1 MMVGHQRTP
10 SPRSSYTYANMDDVE
25 SGSRKYHSG
34 GSFFSTHT
42 DSAFSAFDGRSYR
55 FGDVLNE
62 TRPRND
68 ETNFST
74 YSATKDNIRH
84 ETAELADIGVS
95 DENVSGY
102 SGITLSRAGRT
113 AVPKTGLVGPMLH
126 SDMEN
131 FNENTCLLKGMPTS
145 YDAIPDTRNISCGR
159 EAMEAIDTQWFS
171 LRSRSNHRFSSL
183 SQADNT
189 SRLRHFFHSHW
200 KDVGHVLLEPVRT
213 LPAVILGLFLNIL
226 DGVSYGMITFPT
238 SLPIFSTFGG
248 DGVSMFFV
256 TCVVSQ
262 LVYTLGGSIFKGG
275 NGSMMIEVVPF
286 YHIIV
291 KDIMRVVGED
301 DPSSLIATT
310 MVAFALSS
318 IFTGLVFWLLGV
330 FHLGVFISYFP
341 RHILVGCIGGVGVFL
356 IETGIAVTAGLESE
370 SGIKYNWE
378 TVQHL
383 TSSTETAFKWIL
395 PLIQAVLLNVI
406 SSRCHSPLL
415 IPMYFLV
422 VLALFYVI
430 SLGILRLDMTT
441 LWDRGW
447 VFDIQEAANAP
458 FYRYLTY
465 FDITQTNWTALWAT
479 LQTQMA
485 LVFFGILHVP
495 LNVPAL
501 GVTIGEDNVDLDTEL
516 RVHGISNV
524 SAGFLGTVPNYL
536 CYVNSVMFYRVGG
549 GSRLSGIM
557 LAAGTA
563 IVLLIG
569 PGPIGYLPIMVV
581 GALIFV
587 LGIDLVREALWD
599 TWSRVNRLEYITI
612 LIIVVA
618 STLTD
623 FVIGCLVGLALAC
636 FFFVMQTSRRN
647 AVRTVL
653 SGATARSTVRRQLA
667 QRRFLDDVA
676 KQTRI
681 LKLQGSLFFG
691 TINSIE
697 SLVRK
702 MFDLA
707 EWHKNPIS
715 FLVMDFGLV
724 QSVDFSAVEAMLRIH
739 RMLKT
744 RDVHL
749 VFCGLSLNG
758 DVAISLQKAELW
770 ADKVNGLDVFASL
783 NEALEWTENEYIRGL
798 YMSTMSTA
806 ASALRPTT
814 TAEQSA
820 FRFTYLKRK
829 PTITYDNV
837 DKDPPRYE
845 QLQEAVRRVAQ
856 STRESSAVIPGKTNE
871 NNASQQGTTAAPTS
885 LLSITLGPY
894 MDHSQESEHLFQL
907 IGKELKEM
915 MIPKDTLLW
924 DWNEQPDALYFIE
937 SGILKARY
945 VFPQDDYEISEAMLA
960 GTIAGELTF
969 LAQQPRDTMV
979 KTEVDTKVWRLDG
992 ESVKNIVH
1000 EDTHAYA
1007 MLVQLLLRITTDEQN
1022 CLRSYL
1028 VSRLS

>member
-1 MMVGHQRTP
+1 
-10 SPRSSYTYANMDDVE
+10 MDDIE
-25 SGSRKYHSG
+25 SGSRKYHPG

-55 FGDVLNE
+55 FGDVLTE
-62 TRPRND
+62 SRPRND
-68 ETNFST
+68 ETNLST

-84 ETAELADIGVS
+84 ETAELADIGVN

-102 SGITLSRAGRT
+102 SSMTLGRAGRT
-113 AVPKTGLVGPMLH
+113 AVPKTGLVEPMLQ
-126 SDMEN
+126 SGMERL
-131 FNENTCLLKGMPTS
+131 NESTCLFQGVPAS
-145 YDAIPDTRNISCGR
+145 YDAIPDTRNISSGR
-159 EAMEAIDTQWFS
+159 EAIETIDTQWSSF
-171 LRSRSNHRFSSL
+171 RSRLDLRFSSL
-183 SQADNT
+183 SQHDTT
-189 SRLRHFFHSHW
+189 SRLRHLFHSTW
-200 KDVGHVLLEPVRT
+200 KDVGHVLMEPVRT

-256 TCVVSQ
+256 TCVISQ

-291 KDIMRVVGED
+291 KDIIRVVGED
-301 DPSSLIATT
+301 NTTSLIATT

-318 IFTGLVFWLLGV
+318 ILAGLMFWLLGA
-330 FHLGVFISYFP
+330 FHLGILISYFP

-370 SGIKYNWE
+370 SGIRYNWE
-378 TVQHL
+378 TVQQL
-383 TSSTETAFKWIL
+383 TSSAETAFQWLL

-465 FDITQTNWTALWAT
+465 FDVTQTNWTALWAT

-501 GVTIGEDNVDLDTEL
+501 GVTIGEDNVDLDKEL
-516 RVHGISNV
+516 KAHGISNV
-524 SAGFLGTVPNYL
+524 TAGFLGTVPNYL

-557 LAAGTA
+557 LAAGTT

-569 PGPIGYLPIMVV
+569 PSPIGYLPIMVV

-599 TWSRVNRLEYITI
+599 TWSRVNWLEYVTI

-618 STLTD
+618 MTLTD

-636 FFFVMQTSRRN
+636 IFFVMQTSRRN

-653 SGATARSTVRRQLA
+653 SGTAARSTVRRQLT

-676 KQTRI
+676 KQTKI

-702 MFDLA
+702 MLDLA

-739 RMLKT
+739 RMLRT

-749 VFCGLSLNG
+749 VFCGLSLDG
-758 DVAISLQKAELW
+758 DVAIPLQKADLW
-770 ADKVNGLDVFASL
+770 TDEANGLDVFASL

-798 YMSTMSTA
+798 YMSTSSTA
-806 ASALRPTT
+806 TSALRPSTM
-814 TAEQSA
+814 AGQSA
-820 FRFTYLKRK
+820 FRFNYPKRK

-837 DKDPPRYE
+837 DKDPPRYG
-845 QLQEAVRRVAQ
+845 QLQEAARRVTQNA
-856 STRESSAVIPGKTNE
+856 RESSAVASSTPNE
-871 NNASQQGTTAAPTS
+871 NGASPQDTSAAPIS
-885 LLSITLGPY
+885 LLSLTLGPY

-915 MIPKDTLLW
+915 VIPKGTVLW

-945 VFPQDDYEISEAMLA
+945 VFPQDEYEISEAMLA

-1000 EDTHAYA
+1000 QDTHAYT

>member
-1 MMVGHQRTP
+1 MVDHPKTA
-10 SPRSSYTYANMDDVE
+10 SLRSSQTYTDMDDVE
-25 SGSRKYHSG
+25 SGSRTYHPGS
-34 GSFFSTHT
+34 SFFSIHT
-42 DSAFSAFDGRSYR
+42 DAACSALDGRSYR
-55 FGDVLNE
+55 FGGVLNG
-62 TRPRND
+62 TRPRHEEANL
-68 ETNFST
+68 ST
-74 YSATKDNIRH
+74 YSATKDHIRH
-84 ETAELADIGVS
+84 ETAELADIGVN
-95 DENVSGY
+95 DENLSGY
-102 SGITLSRAGRT
+102 SGATLSRAGHA
-113 AVPKTGLVGPMLH
+113 AVPKTGLAEPRFH
-126 SDMEN
+126 SDMGEL
-131 FNENTCLLKGMPTS
+131 NECTCLFRGCSTS
-145 YDAIPDTRNISCGR
+145 YSAIPDTRNLSYGT
-159 EAMEAIDTQWFS
+159 EAMETWDTQGSS
-171 LRSRSNHRFSSL
+171 LPSDRHPRFSSL
-183 SQADNT
+183 SQDNHAY
-189 SRLRHFFHSHW
+189 RLTHVCHSTW
-200 KDVGHVLLEPVRT
+200 RDVGHVLMEPVRT

-286 YHIIV
+286 YHLIV
-291 KDIMRVVGED
+291 KDILRVVGED
-301 DPSSLIATT
+301 NPSSLIATT

-318 IFTGLVFWLLGV
+318 VLTGLLFWLQGV
-330 FHLGVFISYFP
+330 FHLGVLISYFP

-356 IETGIAVTAGLESE
+356 VETGIAVTAGLESE
-370 SGIKYNWE
+370 SGVQYNWA
-378 TVQHL
+378 TVLQL
-383 TSSTETAFKWIL
+383 VSSTETVFQWLL
-395 PLIQAVLLNVI
+395 PLVQAVLLNVI

-430 SLGILRLDMTT
+430 SLGILGLDMPT

-447 VFDIQEAANAP
+447 VFDVREAANAP

-465 FDITQTNWTALWAT
+465 FDITQINWTALWST

-501 GVTIGEDNVDLDTEL
+501 GVTIGEDNVDLDKEL
-516 RVHGISNV
+516 RAHGVSNV
-524 SAGFLGTVPNYL
+524 AAGLLGTVPNYL

-557 LAAGTA
+557 LAAGTTM
-563 IVLLIG
+563 VLLIG
-569 PGPIGYLPIMVV
+569 PSPIGYLPIMVV

-599 TWSRVNRLEYITI
+599 TWGRVNRLEYITI

-618 STLTD
+618 MTLTD

-636 FFFVMQTSRRN
+636 IFFVMQTSRRN
-647 AVRTVL
+647 AVRSAL
-653 SGATARSTVRRQLA
+653 SGAAARSTVRRHLT

-676 KQTRI
+676 KQTKI

-691 TINSIE
+691 TINSVE

-702 MFDLA
+702 MLDLD

-724 QSVDFSAVEAMLRIH
+724 QSVDFSAMEAMLRIR
-739 RMLKT
+739 RMLRT

-749 VFCGLSLNG
+749 VFCGLSLDG
-758 DVAISLQKAELW
+758 DVAHSLQKADLW
-770 ADKVNGLDVFASL
+770 TDRANGLDVFATL

-798 YMSTMSTA
+798 YMFNLSMTAGAPRPSSIAGQST
-806 ASALRPTT
+806 
-814 TAEQSA
+814 
-820 FRFTYLKRK
+820 FRSIHPKPK
-829 PTITYDNV
+829 PTVTYDEV
-837 DKDPPRYE
+837 DENPPRYE
-845 QLQEAVRRVAQ
+845 QLREAARRVTQ
-856 STRESSAVIPGKTNE
+856 NLQKGSDFMPGIPYE
-871 NNASQQGTTAAPTS
+871 NGASQQDTSAASIS

-894 MDHSQESEHLFQL
+894 MDHSQKSEHLFQL
-907 IGKELKEM
+907 ISKELKEM
-915 MIPKDTLLW
+915 VIPKDTLLW

-945 VFPQDDYEISEAMLA
+945 AFPQDDYEISEAMLA

-979 KTEVDTKVWRLDG
+979 RTEVDTKVWRLNG
-992 ESVKNIVH
+992 QSVNNIVH
-1000 EDTHAYA
+1000 QDTQAYT
-1007 MLVQLLLRITTDEQN
+1007 MLVQLLLRITADEQN

-1028 VSRLS
+1028 VSQMS